1 MIVRRA
7 NMLQLGTVLDV
18 QRRSYGKVMWSAFP
32 IIIEQVFRHG
42 EMYLIYDDDVAIGF
56 MHFRRVRKN
65 WRHIINVCVVDSH
78 QGEGVA
84 RRGLSHIHARFYE
97 LGVTRV
103 TLETSEENES
113 ARKLFTT
120 LGYTEFGRVPNY
132 YKSGYF
138 DGSAAIQMCLDLT
151 REYFSSDKWHM

>member
-7 NMLQLGTVLDV
+7 NLLQLGEILDV
-18 QRRSYGKVMWSAFP
+18 QRRSFGKVMWSAFP
-32 IIIEQVFRHG
+32 IIIEQVFRRG
-42 EMYLIYDDDVAIGF
+42 EMYLIYDDDAAIGF
-56 MHFRRVRKN
+56 MHFRRVKRDWN
-65 WRHIINVCVVDSH
+65 HFINLCVVNTR

-97 LGVTRV
+97 RGITRV
-103 TLETSEENES
+103 TLETSEENKS

-132 YKSGYF
+132 YKSGYY
-138 DGSAAIQMCLDLT
+138 DGSAAIQMVLDLT